1 MPERNMKIK
10 SDYEKFRLK
19 FKDPES
25 KFNEKELLLIEKN
38 YLFKDYELV
47 YDCLFNIHLSLRS
60 FNVTFEEERFE
71 TYEDFGVNH
80 WLKSKDFAIDLLS
93 CGKANISQIIEFIS
107 KWIGISK
114 KNLMADLRFNT
125 LLENSIRLV
134 KKIYFY
140 SAHEFLQDEIRDL
153 IIKRIETITHSYL
166 EMVDIFNFIDYLNIG
181 FMGRINEYDFYPI
194 KVWKKYNK
202 LNSADSVKQILE
214 KIFLKM
220 GSLDMIDFG
229 EIKKDSLFQ
238 NILPENE
245 KLVSEQI
252 GTDLKKR
259 INIGAKMILEIKKKY
274 PILDS
279 FRYS

>member
-1 MPERNMKIK
+1 MPERNMKRN
-10 SDYEKFRLK
+10 SDYIKFRLK
-19 FKDPES
+19 FENPES
-25 KFNEKELLLIEKN
+25 KFNVKELLLIEKN

-47 YDCLFNIHLSLRS
+47 YDCLFNIQLSLRS

-71 TYEDFGVNH
+71 TYKDFGVNH
-80 WLKSKDFAIDLLS
+80 WLKSKDFAIDLLI

-134 KKIYFY
+134 KEIYFY

-194 KVWKKYNK
+194 KVWKKNMK

-220 GSLDMIDFG
+220 GPLEITDFG
-229 EIKKDSLFQ
+229 KIKKDSLFQ

>member
-25 KFNEKELLLIEKN
+25 KFNEKELLLIEKE
-38 YLFKDYELV
+38 YLFDDYELV

-71 TYEDFGVNH
+71 TYKDFGVNH

-93 CGKANISQIIEFIS
+93 CGKANVSQIIEFIS

-114 KNLMADLRFNT
+114 KNLMGDLRFNT

-134 KKIYFY
+134 KEIHFY

-153 IIKRIETITHSYL
+153 IIKRIETITYSYL
-166 EMVDIFNFIDYLNIG
+166 EMVDLFNFIDFLRIG

-194 KVWKKYNK
+194 MVWKKYNK
-202 LNSADSVKQILE
+202 LNSVNSVKQILE

-229 EIKKDSLFQ
+229 KIKKDSLFQ